1 VSVAIA
7 NYGAGNLRSLLA
19 ALRRLDM
26 DASATQDPSVIAE
39 ADHVILPGVGSAAS
53 AMATLRQTGM
63 EAALHGRHAA
73 GRPTLGICMGMQL
86 AVDETEEDG
95 GIACLGLVRGRC
107 IRLRAERVPRMGWA
121 CVEPWG
127 EAFYFAHS
135 YSVNSADAVATSEGV
150 TAAIAA
156 GAFTG
161 VQFHPEKSG
170 AAGARFLQQCLSAA

>member
-1 VSVAIA
+1 MSVAIA

-26 DASATQDPSVIAE
+26 DASATQEPAVIAK

-53 AMATLRQTGM
+53 AMATLLRTGM
-63 EAALHGRHAA
+63 EAALRSRHAE
-73 GRPTLGICMGMQL
+73 GKPILGICMGMQL

-95 GIACLGLVRGRC
+95 GIACLRLVRGRC
-107 IRLRAERVPRMGWA
+107 VRLRAERVPRMGWA

-127 EAFYFAHS
+127 EVFYFAHS
-135 YSVNSADAVATSEGV
+135 YSVNSADEVATSEGV
-150 TAAIAA
+150 TAAIVA

>member
-26 DASATQDPSVIAE
+26 DASATQDPTVIAE

-53 AMATLRQTGM
+53 AMATLRDTGM
-63 EAALHGRHAA
+63 EAALRSRHAE
-73 GRPTLGICMGMQL
+73 GRPILGICMGMQL

-95 GIACLGLVRGRC
+95 GVACLRLVRGRC

-135 YSVNSADAVATSEGV
+135 YSVNSADVVATSEGV
-150 TAAIAA
+150 TAAIVA

-170 AAGARFLQQCLSAA
+170 AAGARFLQRCLSAA

>member
-7 NYGAGNLRSLLA
+7 NYGAGNLRSILA
-19 ALRRLDM
+19 ALRRLDL
-26 DASATQDPSVIAE
+26 DASVTQDPTVIAD
-39 ADHVILPGVGSAAS
+39 ADQVILPGVGSAAS
-53 AMATLRQTGM
+53 AMATLRNTGM
-63 EAALHGRHAA
+63 ETALRRRHTE
-73 GRPTLGICMGMQL
+73 GKPILGICMGMQL

-107 IRLRAERVPRMGWA
+107 TRLRAQRVPRMGWA

-150 TAAIAA
+150 TAAIVA

-170 AAGARFLQQCLSAA
+170 AAGSRFLQRCLSAG

>member
-1 VSVAIA
+1 MSVAIA

-26 DASATQDPSVIAE
+26 DASATQDPTVIAE

-53 AMATLRQTGM
+53 AMATLRDTGM
-63 EAALHGRHAA
+63 EAALRIRHAQ
-73 GRPTLGICMGMQL
+73 GRPILGICMGMQL
-86 AVDETEEDG
+86 AVDDTEEDG
-95 GIACLGLVRGRC
+95 GVACLRLVRGRC
-107 IRLRAERVPRMGWA
+107 VRLRTERVPRMGWA

-135 YSVNSADAVATSEGV
+135 YSVNSDEAVATSEGIS
-150 TAAIAA
+150 AAIVA
-156 GAFTG
+156 GSFTG

-170 AAGARFLQQCLSAA
+170 AAGARFLQRCLSAA